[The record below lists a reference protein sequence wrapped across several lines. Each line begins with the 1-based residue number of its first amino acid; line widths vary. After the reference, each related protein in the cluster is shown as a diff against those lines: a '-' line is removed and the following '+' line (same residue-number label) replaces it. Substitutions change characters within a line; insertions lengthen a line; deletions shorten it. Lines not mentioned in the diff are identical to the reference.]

1 MAFDSTLTLRQ
12 IEIVRAIMV
21 TGSISG
27 AARLLNV
34 TQPGISR
41 ALKHLESSLGL
52 SLFIRQGGRYVPAA
66 EARDIFNQVQEV
78 YAKLENLRSS
88 VHRLQRGYNVELS
101 IGSVPSIAQSMVP
114 IALAELKKQFPDIK
128 MNVELLKIEEAIDYL
143 MLRKGELA
151 CMSYKFEHPSIEFM
165 PLARGTLVCIAERSH
180 PLAARQQV
188 SISEI
193 AQFPLIG
200 IEPGDPYGRIMAGL
214 FESNALP
221 YDIVIRARFG
231 STVIGLVKQNLGIAV
246 LDSFTVRDLHAEHPQ
261 LVVIPITEK
270 TEFQTFIAVRADI
283 ELSTFALRFIEILR
297 RIMSSPK

>member
-1 MAFDSTLTLRQ
+1 MVTNNTLTLRQ

-21 TGSISG
+21 TGSVSG

-41 ALKHLESSLGL
+41 ALKHLETSLGL

-66 EARDIFNQVQEV
+66 EARDIFNQLQEV
-78 YAKLENLRSS
+78 YAKLENLRNA
-88 VHRLQRGYNVELS
+88 VHQLQRGQNVEFS

-114 IALAELKKQFPDIK
+114 VAMAELKKQFPDIK

-151 CMSYKFEHPSIEFM
+151 CMSYKFEHPSIDFK
-165 PLARGTLVCIAERSH
+165 PLARGTLVCIAEKSH
-180 PLAARQQV
+180 PLAKRQQV
-188 SISEI
+188 SVTEI
-193 AQFPLIG
+193 AQYPLIG

-214 FESNALP
+214 FEKNALP

-246 LDSFTVRDLHAEHPQ
+246 LDSFTVRDLEAEHPQ
-261 LVVIPITEK
+261 LVVIPIKEK
-270 TEFQTFIAVRADI
+270 TEFQTFVAVRTDI
-283 ELSTFALRFIEILR
+283 ELSTFASRFIEILR
-297 RIMSSPK
+297 RTMARS